1 VRIVLHV
8 CHAVNDVAL
17 FEEWPI
23 YILYTLYSPAFDGAR
38 RVAVGL
44 GTALPVGRLRV

>member
-8 CHAVNDVAL
+8 CHAVNDVKM

-23 YILYTLYSPAFDGAR
+23 YILYTLYTPAYDGAR
-38 RVAVGL
+38 G
-44 GTALPVGRLRV
+44 GTVSIRNISWG